1 MNFVL
6 GISCFFHDS
15 AAALVSDQEIICAA
29 DEERFTR
36 VKHDSRFPVNAI
48 KFCLNN
54 SNINI
59 NDIDALVFHED
70 PAIKFD
76 RVSKSFIKNL
86 PKSLTIAKDIISSW
100 HNEKLWLKETAV
112 RELKIPSNKIHFSEH
127 HFSHSSSA
135 YYPSG
140 FKEAATLTLDGVGEW
155 ITSQGGLQSDKDFK
169 KSWHINFPHSLG
181 LLYSSFAEFLG
192 FEVNEGEFKV
202 MGMAPYGSPKYI
214 DKIEKLFIK
223 RNSLSYEMD
232 MDFFTYEYSNKSNLG
247 KKFYNLFGDP
257 RKKES
262 PFLSDSKKNLI
273 FENQVY
279 FADIASSLQNV
290 IEDQIL
296 NMAKNLR
303 VSTKSDNLCYAGGVA
318 YNSVANGRL
327 INESG
332 FKNIWIQPAAGDNGA
347 ALGAALAFQAS
358 KNSNNKFSMQT
369 ASLGKSYNE
378 KECINELE
386 RVGLNYKILNEKEI
400 IELTAEQISQGKI
413 VAWFDG
419 RFEFGPRALG
429 NRSILADPRYIETKN
444 KVNLSVKYREIFR
457 PFAPMVT
464 QESASNFFEFGNN
477 AANQQPY
484 KFMLAV
490 TKVKENFRDKL
501 QAITHVDGTA
511 RVQIVD
517 KINSNKVH
525 KLLKAVESK
534 TNFPILL
541 NTSFNKRGEPMVASP
556 GDAIQT
562 FMWSDLDIL
571 VLNNIFIK
579 K

>member
-48 KFCLNN
+48 KFCLSN

-70 PAIKFD
+70 PAVKFD

-100 HNEKLWLKETAV
+100 HNEKLWLKETAI
-112 RELKIPSNKIHFSEH
+112 RELKIPSTKIHFSEH

-223 RNSLSYEMD
+223 RNSVSYEMD

-273 FENQVY
+273 LENQVY

-290 IEDQIL
+290 IEDQIV

-318 YNSVANGRL
+318 YNSVANGKI

-332 FKNIWIQPAAGDNGA
+332 FKNVWIQPAAGDNGA

-358 KNSNNKFSMQT
+358 KNSNNKYSMQT

-378 KECINELE
+378 KECINVLE
-386 RVGLNYKILNEKEI
+386 KVGLNYKILNEKEI

-413 VAWFDG
+413 IAWFDG

-464 QESASNFFEFGNN
+464 KESASNFFEFGKNTV
-477 AANQQPY
+477 NQQPF

-517 KINSNKVH
+517 EINSNKVH
-525 KLLKAVESK
+525 KLLKAFESK

>member
-1 MNFVL
+1 M
-6 GISCFFHDS
+6 C
-15 AAALVSDQEIICAA
+15 
-29 DEERFTR
+29 
-36 VKHDSRFPVNAI
+36 RFPKHGA
-48 KFCLNN
+48 
-54 SNINI
+54 SN
-59 NDIDALVFHED
+59 H
-70 PAIKFD
+70 
-76 RVSKSFIKNL
+76 
-86 PKSLTIAKDIISSW
+86 
-100 HNEKLWLKETAV
+100 
-112 RELKIPSNKIHFSEH
+112 
-127 HFSHSSSA
+127 
-135 YYPSG
+135 
-140 FKEAATLTLDGVGEW
+140 
-155 ITSQGGLQSDKDFK
+155 
-169 KSWHINFPHSLG
+169 
-181 LLYSSFAEFLG
+181 
-192 FEVNEGEFKV
+192 
-202 MGMAPYGSPKYI
+202 
-214 DKIEKLFIK
+214 
-223 RNSLSYEMD
+223 
-232 MDFFTYEYSNKSNLG
+232 
-247 KKFYNLFGDP
+247 
-257 RKKES
+257 
-262 PFLSDSKKNLI
+262 
-273 FENQVY
+273 
-279 FADIASSLQNV
+279 DIASSLQNV